1 MYFQQKRHKTYYI
14 MLFSLT
20 LTELPMTYRLYNVQK
35 KLSKKINIVELSSIK
50 LHKVVHV
57 SKMVKIMKE
66 RNLELR

>member
-1 MYFQQKRHKTYYI
+1 MYFQQKRHKTYNI

-50 LHKVVHV
+50 LHRVVHV

-66 RNLELR
+66 RNIL

>member
-1 MYFQQKRHKTYYI
+1 

-35 KLSKKINIVELSSIK
+35 KLFKKINIVELSSIK

>member
-1 MYFQQKRHKTYYI
+1 
-14 MLFSLT
+14 
-20 LTELPMTYRLYNVQK
+20 MTYRLYNVQK
-35 KLSKKINIVELSSIK
+35 KLFKKINIVELSSIK